1 MSAWVWIVVAF
12 LGWLSVVGFV
22 LLLVRGGAEADRIEW
37 RRVRVEQ
44 ARTVRPWVQ
53 R

>member
-1 MSAWVWIVVAF
+1 MSAWVWIAVTAVAYVA
-12 LGWLSVVGFV
+12 VVGLVWAV
-22 LLLVRGGAEADRIEW
+22 LRASVEAD
-37 RRVRVEQ
+37 RVEQ